1 MFFFTPTVVNM
12 LGFKINSVDNSSVI
26 NAGPVQV
33 VDQVTSY
40 KRNQAFGEQNGDFS
54 LMNLPLSSVV
64 DPDVTDSAT
73 AKNSLI

>member
-73 AKNSLI
+73 AKNSFI

>member
-12 LGFKINSVDNSSVI
+12 LGFKVNTVDNSSVI

-54 LMNLPLSSVV
+54 LVNLPLSSVV
-64 DPDVTDSAT
+64 DPDVSDSAT

>member
-26 NAGPVQV
+26 NAGPVQAI
-33 VDQVTSY
+33 DQFTSY

-64 DPDVTDSAT
+64 DPDISDSAT
-73 AKNSLI
+73 AKNSFI